1 MLYQTRRFCRSINR
15 RVIIYTHVF
24 RSLSGIGDDYEGVQI
39 ERACS
44 VEDGCSL
51 RETTQCPLRGNA
63 WKSSIEI
70 GRQILSKNT
79 IHARLSNGQRG

>member
-51 RETTQCPLRGNA
+51 RETTQCPLRG
-63 WKSSIEI
+63 KRVEVVD
-70 GRQILSKNT
+70 
-79 IHARLSNGQRG
+79 